1 VGRRMELNIVRKMA
15 SLSTPLGTLL
25 SLVLLLGSGSG
36 STFSGSALAQQT
48 SPSSDPATTTSS
60 TSSPSFQP
68 PSSSVSEGQP
78 PETGVKTELPMWL
91 WFVLGTLTVW
101 NLVLS
106 YLVWKNFENF
116 DRKTYTNE
124 KKLKALD
131 SKNIALDHRIDR
143 RSAAIDE
150 LNRKFESLESN
161 LSRIQEQRSP
171 SSKDDN
177 TALQAKKQSKSYEY
191 SPASH
196 ADFSQSSSHLSRSAT
211 STEPWD
217 SIVQNYN
224 YSPQILETYIVEKVS
239 ETEESLTNRRNSSNA
254 PVLLKHTNNANYWI
268 FNGEDQNSWLVPKSD
283 LKLTPISYDTF
294 QALFECQDYQ
304 PNLKLQIMKPAKVS
318 YNAST
323 GIWELEAKGQVQFTR

>member
-1 VGRRMELNIVRKMA
+1 VGRRMEIKVVRKMA
-15 SLSTPLGTLL
+15 SLSTSL
-25 SLVLLLGSGSG
+25 SLVLVLGSILGSAI
-36 STFSGSALAQQT
+36 SGSALAEPT
-48 SPSSDPATTTSS
+48 SPPSTSATTTSS
-60 TSSPSFQP
+60 TSSPSLQT
-68 PSSSVSEGQP
+68 PSSSVAEGQP
-78 PETGVKTELPMWL
+78 PETGVKTELPKWL
-91 WFVLGTLTVW
+91 WFVLGGFTVW
-101 NLVLS
+101 NLLLS

-124 KKLKALD
+124 KKLKALE

-143 RSAAIDE
+143 RSAAIEE
-150 LNRKFESLESN
+150 LNRKVESFEAA
-161 LSRIQEQRSP
+161 LSRIQEPRSL
-171 SSKDDN
+171 SSTHDN
-177 TALQAKKQSKSYEY
+177 TALQAEKQPESYEY
-191 SPASH
+191 SSAPN
-196 ADFSQSSSHLSRSAT
+196 ADFYQSSSYRSHLSSSAT

-224 YSPQILETYIVEKVS
+224 YSPQVLETYVVEKVS

-323 GIWELEAKGQVQFTR
+323 SVWELEAKGQVQFTR